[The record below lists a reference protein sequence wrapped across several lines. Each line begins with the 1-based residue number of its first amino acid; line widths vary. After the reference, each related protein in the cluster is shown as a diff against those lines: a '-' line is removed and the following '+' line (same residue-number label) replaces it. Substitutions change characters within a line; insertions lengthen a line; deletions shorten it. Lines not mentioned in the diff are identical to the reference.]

1 MDAVGEGVLARVG
14 PDQDL
19 KGADVE
25 PDGVATAGHAGVG
38 GEDQPGVVAL
48 LDGPDEAHAAL
59 EELVGAGFARD
70 RISVLCGPKG
80 AERLDVSGRHHGL
93 RGRIYRL
100 IEWIGDE
107 RELLVRSGDHLAAGG
122 LLIIVPV
129 DDDQKSSAA
138 RILGAHGGHGMAHF
152 GKGHWESLGA

>member
-1 MDAVGEGVLARVG
+1 MYLPGNSRLGGPPIRTWKEQAVEGRNDEGFGL
-14 PDQDL
+14 P
-19 KGADVE
+19 E
-25 PDGVATAGHAGVG
+25 PPDGLLTAPV
-38 GEDQPGVVAL
+38 DSVVAL

-122 LLIIVPV
+122 LL
-129 DDDQKSSAA
+129 
-138 RILGAHGGHGMAHF
+138 
-152 GKGHWESLGA
+152 